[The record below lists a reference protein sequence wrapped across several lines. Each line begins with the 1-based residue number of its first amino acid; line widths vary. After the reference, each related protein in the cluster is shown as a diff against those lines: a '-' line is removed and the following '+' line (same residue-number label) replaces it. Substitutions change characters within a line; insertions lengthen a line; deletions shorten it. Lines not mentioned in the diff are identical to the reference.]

1 MERATWWSGEPGF
14 RHRGQPCKG
23 PEAGEGLVGLRVS
36 NGGHMDGPLMGSG
49 SHSEQEGGQEGSKS
63 RTDVI

>member
-23 PEAGEGLVGLRVS
+23 SEAGEGLVGLRVS
-36 NGGHMDGPLMGSG
+36 NGGQVAGPLMDSG
-49 SHSEQEGGQEGSKS
+49 SHSE
-63 RTDVI
+63 